1 MIHYDFK
8 TWSEWFNADFS
19 EDCLDFTNIWC
30 QLCHPMVKNA
40 VAQRWDD
47 PKSLWNRV
55 IRVIGRK
62 WVTMKMVSHQ
72 LAYDHNYLCNS
83 KVIYG

>member
-1 MIHYDFK
+1 
-8 TWSEWFNADFS
+8 
-19 EDCLDFTNIWC
+19 
-30 QLCHPMVKNA
+30 MVKNA